1 MGLIYS
7 VEGTLS
13 QTGPGF
19 AVVDVG
25 GVGIRAEVT
34 PSTAARIGGQVG
46 SSQKLHTSFV
56 VREDSLTLYGFDN
69 PDDRDTF
76 EILMTVSGIGPRLGI
91 AALDVLGADGL
102 RSAVAMED
110 LKALCTIPGVGKKTA
125 SRMVLEIGDKL
136 GAPTGAAGEA
146 ATGGPAASAA
156 IRDAVEAGLEQLGW
170 PRAVAQ
176 RAVDNLEGEFTDV
189 ESMLRAA
196 LSSLGNQRG

>member
-1 MGLIYS
+1 MIYS

-19 AVVDVG
+19 AIVDVG
-25 GVGIRAEVT
+25 GVGVRAEVT
-34 PSTAARIGGQVG
+34 PSTAARIGRLVG
-46 SSQKLHTSFV
+46 SKQKLHTSFV

-69 PDDRDTF
+69 ADDRDTF

-102 RSAVAMED
+102 RAAVAAED
-110 LKALCTIPGVGKKTA
+110 LKSLSTIPGVGKKTA

-136 GAPTGAAGEA
+136 GAPTGATESG
-146 ATGGPAASAA
+146 GSQRGPAASTV

-170 PRAVAQ
+170 PRAVAK
-176 RAVDNLEGEFTDV
+176 RAVENLEGQYTDV
-189 ESMLRAA
+189 ESMLRDA

>member
-1 MGLIYS
+1 MIYS

-13 QTGPGF
+13 AVGAGF
-19 AVVDVG
+19 AIVDVG
-25 GVGIRAEVT
+25 GVGMRAEVT
-34 PSTAARIGGQVG
+34 PSTASRISGLVG
-46 SSQKLHTSFV
+46 STQKLHTSFV
-56 VREDSLTLYGFDN
+56 VREDSLTLYGFDSE
-69 PDDRDTF
+69 DDRDTF
-76 EILMTVSGIGPRLGI
+76 EILMTVSGIGPRLGV

-102 RSAVAMED
+102 RDAVASED
-110 LKALCTIPGVGKKTA
+110 LKALSTIPGVGQKTA

-136 GAPTGAAGEA
+136 GPAVQASASGS
-146 ATGGPAASAA
+146 GGPAASSA

-176 RAVDNLEGEFTDV
+176 RAVANLEGPYKDV

>member
-1 MGLIYS
+1 MIYS

-13 QTGPGF
+13 AVGAGF
-19 AVVDVG
+19 AIVDVG
-25 GVGIRAEVT
+25 GVGMRAEVT
-34 PSTAARIGGQVG
+34 PSTASRISGLVG
-46 SSQKLHTSFV
+46 STQKLHTSFV
-56 VREDSLTLYGFDN
+56 VREDSLTLYGFDSE
-69 PDDRDTF
+69 DDRDTF
-76 EILMTVSGIGPRLGI
+76 EILMTVSGIGPRLGV

-102 RSAVAMED
+102 RRAVASED
-110 LKALCTIPGVGKKTA
+110 LKALSTIPGVGQKTA

-136 GAPTGAAGEA
+136 GPAVQASASGS
-146 ATGGPAASAA
+146 GGPAASSA

-176 RAVDNLEGEFTDV
+176 RAVANLEGPYKDV